1 MTADATILE
10 RKAGEGRVTAED
22 AAQVI
27 SALFLSSGQNRPVQ
41 SEGCQGAVVAEAC
54 RYCNKS

>member
-1 MTADATILE
+1 MAADAPILE
-10 RKAGEGRVTAED
+10 REAGEGGVTAED

-27 SALFLSSGQNRPVQ
+27 SALFLSSGKNRPVQ
-41 SEGCQGAVVAEAC
+41 SEGCEGAVVAEAC